1 MLGKIEGRRRR
12 GWQRMR
18 WLDGITSLIDMS
30 LSKPRELVMDR
41 EGWRAIV
48 HGVAKSQTWLRE
60 WTDRTCIFTHWF
72 FSLIHSLKG
81 SAVEVTTT
89 NDDGKQYSDGK
100 WHEVIAI
107 RLQGFGQITLDGQ
120 FTGKIFLEK
129 YNACID
135 MLMLP
140 YSSVFLFLHLF
151 FHLFIP
157 SSSKLLLILLLG
169 SS

>member
-1 MLGKIEGRRRR
+1 MN
-12 GWQRMR
+12 
-18 WLDGITSLIDMS
+18 
-30 LSKPRELVMDR
+30 ELTEHVY
-41 EGWRAIV
+41 
-48 HGVAKSQTWLRE
+48 LL
-60 WTDRTCIFTHWF
+60 TDF

-107 RLQGFGQITLDGQ
+107 RHQGFGQITLDGQ

-140 YSSVFLFLHLF
+140 
-151 FHLFIP
+151 
-157 SSSKLLLILLLG
+157 
-169 SS
+169 